1 MSGRIWTGVIATYE
15 VRYVGGDVVE
25 VTTGMPDAL
34 RWERN
39 NSGKSLIG
47 TNSLTVMMA
56 LVWYALR
63 RQHLSDVVDFDEW
76 AASVEDLARVTQDEP
91 DPTQTG
97 QSAD

>member
-1 MSGRIWTGVIATYE
+1 MLPAYAGMSPNTRARRWRTWRAP
-15 VRYVGGDVVE
+15 RLRGDE
-25 VTTGMPDAL
+25 P
-34 RWERN
+34 N
-39 NSGKSLIG
+39 PGKSLIG

-63 RQHLSDVVDFDEW
+63 RQHLSEVVDFDEW
-76 AASVEDLARVTQDEP
+76 AASVEDLARVTEDEP